1 MKAFSLL
8 PRKDNFYTDL
18 STLSAQAAACARYL
32 KNYIESNDEAAR
44 KKNIGDIKAGRA
56 QSKSVMNAM
65 TGALARSFITP
76 FDREDLQDFSYHL
89 YRIPKMIDKVVQRI
103 ELHGLS
109 GAQADF
115 ARQAGLIVEESDAM
129 EIIIGD
135 LIHRHNAKEVTEKVA
150 LLNDLEQ
157 KGDDILQE
165 LLARLFTEPRDVRD
179 LLLRRDIYDLLEKVI
194 DSYRDAAA
202 TALQIVLKYG

>member
-8 PRKDNFYTDL
+8 PRKENFYTDL
-18 STLSAQAAACARYL
+18 STLSTQAGLCARHL
-32 KNYIESNDEAAR
+32 QKYIESTDAAVR
-44 KKNIGDIKAGRA
+44 KKTIDDIKASRA
-56 QSKSVMNAM
+56 LSKSVMNAM
-65 TGALARSFITP
+65 TDALARSFITP

-89 YRIPKMIDKVVQRI
+89 YRIPKMIDKVVQRM

-115 ARQAGLIVEESDAM
+115 ARQAGLIVDEAGAM

-135 LIHRHNAKEVTEKVA
+135 LIHKHNAKEVVEKVA

-157 KGDDILQE
+157 KGDDVLQE
-165 LLARLFTEPRDVRD
+165 LLTKLFTEPRDVRD

-202 TALQIVLKYG
+202 TAMQIVLKYG

>member
-18 STLSAQAAACARYL
+18 STLSTQAGLCAHHL
-32 KNYIESNDEAAR
+32 KKYIEGTDTAAR
-44 KKNIGDIKAGRA
+44 KKAIEDIKASRT
-56 QSKSVMNAM
+56 QSKAVMNAL
-65 TGALARSFITP
+65 TDALARSFITP
-76 FDREDLQDFSYHL
+76 FDREDLQSFSYHL
-89 YRIPKMIDKVVQRI
+89 YRIPKMIDKVVQRM

-109 GAQADF
+109 GAQTDF
-115 ARQAGLIVEESDAM
+115 ARQAALIVDESDAM
-129 EIIIGD
+129 EVIIGD
-135 LIHRHNAKEVTEKVA
+135 LIHKHNAKEIVEKVS

-157 KGDDILQE
+157 KGDDVLQE
-165 LLARLFTEPRDVRD
+165 LLTKLFTEQRDVRD